1 MAVGACRRLRHVAS
15 IAANFEEPTTR
26 KFQSVVVARTQEGLS
41 IHEIGEW
48 AEGACGYG
56 PWVACTRDHLITAV
70 RFLIV
75 QRRLAD
81 LREEAPEVDTASV
94 EQQARTIR
102 TSLGR
107 IKTVKTKLT
116 AIDACSGSIGEDA
129 DRLREEV
136 RTALSSIEAALRVG
150 CSEKTRGGRYEAS
163 FGSSPV
169 ELGDT
174 KYSAS

>member
-116 AIDACSGSIGEDA
+116 AIDACSGSIGVRRRPSEGGSEDGPVIHRSCLA
-129 DRLREEV
+129 RGLFGKNPWR
-136 RTALSSIEAALRVG
+136 SI
-150 CSEKTRGGRYEAS
+150 
-163 FGSSPV
+163 
-169 ELGDT
+169 
-174 KYSAS
+174 